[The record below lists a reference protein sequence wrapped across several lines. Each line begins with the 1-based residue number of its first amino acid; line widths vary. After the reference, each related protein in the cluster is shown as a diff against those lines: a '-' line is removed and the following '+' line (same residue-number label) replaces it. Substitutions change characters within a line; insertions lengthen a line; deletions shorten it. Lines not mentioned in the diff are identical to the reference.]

1 MATGPKILV
10 PRLVA
15 RSRLIHVEE
24 VDLEFTNGAR
34 RTFERIPGGADS
46 VLIVPLLDA
55 HTLPLI
61 REYGAGS
68 ERYELGLPKGIV
80 EPGEGPVAAAN
91 RELQEE
97 VGCAA
102 RDLQVLGRVFIVPGY
117 IGHCSLIA
125 LARALY
131 PSRLLGDEPEPI
143 EVVPWRL
150 DALDALLA
158 RDDFDEARSLAAL
171 YLTDLPNR
179 ATPGAGTRRRPAG
192 LSGPDP
198 CGHLRPLA
206 VQGSTVNVRP

>member
-1 MATGPKILV
+1 MRVSTSPKILAR
-10 PRLVA
+10 RLVA
-15 RSRLIHVEE
+15 RSRLIRVEE
-24 VDLEFTNGAR
+24 VDLEFANGAR

-55 HTLPLI
+55 HTLLLI

-80 EPGEGPVAAAN
+80 EPGEDPVAAAN

-97 VGCAA
+97 VGYAA
-102 RDLQVLGRVFIVPGY
+102 RDLQVLGRVSVVPGY
-117 IGHCSLIA
+117 LGHRSLIV
-125 LARALY
+125 LARTLY
-131 PSRLLGDEPEPI
+131 PSRLPGDEPEPI

-171 YLTDLPNR
+171 YLTERLLAR
-179 ATPGAGTRRRPAG
+179 ERGAAPPA
-192 LSGPDP
+192 
-198 CGHLRPLA
+198 
-206 VQGSTVNVRP
+206 